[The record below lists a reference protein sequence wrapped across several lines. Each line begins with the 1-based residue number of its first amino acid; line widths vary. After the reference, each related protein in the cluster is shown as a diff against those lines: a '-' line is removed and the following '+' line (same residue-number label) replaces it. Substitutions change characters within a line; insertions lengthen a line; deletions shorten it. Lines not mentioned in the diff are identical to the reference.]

1 MVDPL
6 GRARLLAAGRDADV
20 FPWGAGRVLR
30 RYRDGC
36 DATPEAEVMRHV
48 ARYGFPVPHVHSA
61 DGPDLVMERLDGPTM
76 WAAVQ
81 EGDLA
86 VDHAATMLVSL
97 ADHLHRIPGRTST
110 AEGARVLHLDL
121 HPLNVMILPS
131 GPVVIDW
138 RNARDGDPHL
148 DVAMS
153 ALILAQVA
161 VRGAEGCHEARAML
175 AAFVPAAR
183 HDPRHH
189 LAQAV
194 DMRRN
199 DANLTADEFDCL
211 TAAAALVRAST

>member
-1 MVDPL
+1 M
-6 GRARLLAAGRDADV
+6 
-20 FPWGAGRVLR
+20 RVLR

-48 ARYGFPVPHVHSA
+48 ARYGYPVPYVYSA
-61 DGPDLVMERLDGPTM
+61 AGPDLVMERLDGPTM

-86 VDHAATMLVSL
+86 VDHAATILVSL
-97 ADHLHRIPGRTST
+97 ADRLHRIPGRSCA

-121 HPLNVMILPS
+121 HPLNVMLVPS

-161 VRGAEGCHEARAML
+161 VSGAEGCQEARAML
-175 AAFVPAAR
+175 TVFVPSAGY
-183 HDPRHH
+183 DPRHR
-189 LAQAV
+189 LVQALH
-194 DMRRN
+194 MRRR
-199 DANLTADEFDCL
+199 DANLTADELECL
-211 TAAAALVRAST
+211 TAAAALVRASA